1 MICFKYNTIKHPNVK
16 NILKRY
22 LDIVSYLFNAT
33 FKYILNRKD
42 SVLTQKN
49 NPTRNEAS
57 KRPSKSGGGK
67 TEYYGATSFYPLI
80 RSVCVSARIIS
91 EH

>member
-1 MICFKYNTIKHPNVK
+1 MKCFKHNTIKHPNVK
-16 NILKRY
+16 DILKRY

-33 FKYILNRKD
+33 FKYILNLKD

-67 TEYYGATSFYPLI
+67 QNTMVQHHFIP
-80 RSVCVSARIIS
+80 
-91 EH
+91 